1 MLVIDNHVF
10 LIINQ
15 HFYEPPILE
24 WDFEN
29 FKKNAIV

>member
-10 LIINQ
+10 SIINQ

-24 WDFEN
+24 WDFVD
-29 FKKNAIV
+29 FKNAIV